1 MVQNVLRVVILFDT
15 KRSFSILLLRFKLCL
30 AMQGDHRMRGSKT
43 PSSFPLLE
51 QASLELTDAN
61 RRS

>member
-30 AMQGDHRMRGSKT
+30 AMQRDHRMRGSKT